1 MMTLVPEQASKPL
14 SASSGN
20 YKARH
25 GNAAAVYSTVAPPVV
40 DHHPHGERRRLK
52 TNGQSTLVPC
62 VKEDG
67 KYHKLHSCL
76 KFKALSVQ
84 ERLQKAKER
93 GLYFRC
99 FGRQWLSRCRSTKL
113 CGVNDA
119 RDYTMNSYIALSSS
133 QRQLRKPFTSRR
145 TTQQS
150 SFSEPLQ

>member
-25 GNAAAVYSTVAPPVV
+25 GNAAAVYSTVAPPVL

-52 TNGQSTLVPC
+52 TNGQSPLVSC

-99 FGRQWLSRCRSTKL
+99 FGRHWLSRCRSTKL
-113 CGVNDA
+113 CGVNGC
-119 RDYTMNSYIALSSS
+119 TTLHHE
-133 QRQLRKPFTSRR
+133 QLHSLKFQSA
-145 TTQQS
+145 TTPQAFHLTQS
-150 SFSEPLQ
+150 SLSEPLQ